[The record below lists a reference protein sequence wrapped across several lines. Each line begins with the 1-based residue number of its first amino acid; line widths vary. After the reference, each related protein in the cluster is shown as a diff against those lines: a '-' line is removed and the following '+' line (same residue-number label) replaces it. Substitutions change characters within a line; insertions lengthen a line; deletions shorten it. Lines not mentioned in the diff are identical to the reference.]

1 MAAPVVFI
9 FGLGFV
15 GRALGH
21 MMAAAGW
28 SIRGTTRQPEKFAAE
43 AAVGWE
49 IIGFS
54 DQPLTKRNVP
64 STAASPTPAPTNS
77 TSGKVQLFSIS

>member
-28 SIRGTTRQPEKFAAE
+28 SVRGTTRQPEKFAAE
-43 AAVGWE
+43 AAAGW
-49 IIGFS
+49 
-54 DQPLTKRNVP
+54 
-64 STAASPTPAPTNS
+64 
-77 TSGKVQLFSIS
+77 